1 MLLDM
6 REWKYIQLL
15 IFSVAVLFTINGC
28 ISEKD
33 KMDPPDL
40 ESIEILPE
48 VVFSVVTGDPL
59 LFFIESRGIVE
70 PVQKLQII
78 PRVGGFV
85 ESTGITE
92 GKKIAKGEL
101 ILQLNIEEWQLRE
114 KEAHNKYIA
123 AKNIY
128 DIETKLREGNGSGTN
143 GNELVKITTGLAE
156 AELVW
161 ERAKLDLSYTTIKA
175 PFSGYVSSKEIITDG
190 AYISAGRELGIL
202 VNTEKVRVRFDV
214 LESEIVSLK
223 TGMDVELEDP
233 SGTKH
238 NGIIVAISPEIDQ
251 ESKTGQ
257 AIVEVEN
264 TNGQLKMGM
273 TVEGRVFVRSISGKV
288 KMSRAALLERDGR
301 TLVFKLNNG
310 EAEWIYVT
318 PEAMTTDWVIISH
331 PEINPG
337 DTLAVDQ
344 HFSISHQQKVIPLIV
359 Q

>member
-6 REWKYIQLL
+6 REWKQIQLL
-15 IFSVAVLFTINGC
+15 ILALVVFLTANGC
-28 ISEKD
+28 IGVKD

-48 VVFSVVTGDPL
+48 VVFSVVTDEPL

-85 ESTGITE
+85 ETTGIIE
-92 GKKIAKGEL
+92 GKKISKGEL

-114 KEAHNKYIA
+114 KEAHNKYLA
-123 AKNIY
+123 AKNVY
-128 DIETKLREGNGSGTN
+128 DIEVKLRESNGSGTN
-143 GNELVKITTGLAE
+143 GNELVKIATGLAE

-161 ERAKLDLSYTTIKA
+161 ERAKLDLSYATIKA

-190 AYISAGRELGIL
+190 AYISAGRELGLL
-202 VNTEKVRVRFDV
+202 VNTEKVRIRFDV
-214 LESEIVSLK
+214 LESEVVALK
-223 TGMDVELEDP
+223 PGMDVELEDP

-257 AIVEVEN
+257 AIVEVAN
-264 TNGQLKMGM
+264 TNAQLKMGM
-273 TVEGRVFVRSISGKV
+273 TVEGRVFVRSVSGKV
-288 KMSRAALLERDGR
+288 KMPRAALLERDGR
-301 TLVFKLNNG
+301 TLIFKLNRD
-310 EAEWIYVT
+310 EVEWVYVT

-344 HFSISHQQKVIPLIV
+344 HFSISHQLKVIPLIA